1 MLLCAGACQY
11 HYFWEKS
18 HQSNIGLFQ
27 IYAMLRAST
36 MNFAVAKGPITTRSY
51 LMNAPLPQFLT
62 VNGLDI
68 ALRRRE
74 GRTPGIVWLGGYYSD
89 MLGSKAQWL
98 DQWATERGVAFL
110 RHDYSGHGESGGEF
124 RDGTISLWL
133 EQSLAVFRQFSSGPQ
148 ILVGSSMGGWIAL
161 RMIEELQR
169 TGEGGRVAG
178 LVLIAPAPDFT
189 SELVEPQLTNDQR
202 RQIAERGYMEE
213 PSDYSSVPYIYTKA
227 LLEDGKTNQ
236 VLKGVI
242 QTDCPVH
249 ILQGMEDK
257 DVPYTHALRLMDHLP
272 VDDVTI
278 TLVRDGDHRLSRPQD
293 LDLLTRTVSSMVDR
307 TKVLPPIQ

>member
-1 MLLCAGACQY
+1 
-11 HYFWEKS
+11 
-18 HQSNIGLFQ
+18 
-27 IYAMLRAST
+27 
-36 MNFAVAKGPITTRSY
+36 
-51 LMNAPLPQFLT
+51 MNAPLPQFLT

-74 GRTPGIVWLGGYYSD
+74 GSTPGIVWLGGYYSD

-98 DQWATERGVAFL
+98 DQWAAERGAAFL

-133 EQSLAVFRQFSSGPQ
+133 EQSLAVFRAFSSGPQ

-293 LDLLTRTVSSMVDR
+293 LDLLTRTVSSMVER
-307 TKVLPPIQ
+307 VKLLHPFQ